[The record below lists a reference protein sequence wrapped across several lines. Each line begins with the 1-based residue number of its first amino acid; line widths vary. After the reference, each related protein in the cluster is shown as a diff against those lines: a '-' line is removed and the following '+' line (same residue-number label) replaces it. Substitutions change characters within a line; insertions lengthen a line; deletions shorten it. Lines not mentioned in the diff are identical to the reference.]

1 MFPIFELNGKSQ
13 VKTQDIFQA
22 NTQDIFFSIESGPR
36 GRSRR
41 ERDARSSAL
50 AFLIHLKEKI
60 SPTMGRGKVSSH
72 VLIIDKESVLIFNK
86 LQFTFSSVLNSSPW
100 IDRRPLLHYLEARR
114 GRRLARPHQPRP
126 RSNTSTRPNN
136 PLQVGM
142 TMNIAPIQENY
153 RTGQ

>member
-1 MFPIFELNGKSQ
+1 MGNRKSKHKTFFKPILK
-13 VKTQDIFQA
+13 IY
-22 NTQDIFFSIESGPR
+22 FFSIESGSR

-142 TMNIAPIQENY
+142 TIDNGFPI
-153 RTGQ
+153 